1 MLLNPVR
8 RPRLFMSTVIQPPT
22 VPGASPS
29 TLPTSDSGSNQKPR
43 VLWPNAHPLDHVGD
57 VFSSQMCVDIPQN
70 VPKPPRNRNLKNQ
83 NFDPVRIRTQVCRVI
98 FGAHT
103 TRPLIHMY
111 EHQKWL
117 YKLDLTSS
125 CQSYK
130 FPVLKQ
136 NSDNWLIYLTKKFN
150 IWTKIQTHFQ
160 NLVICTKLFSGV
172 LINLRAFSRLE
183 TQY

>member
-8 RPRLFMSTVIQPPT
+8 RPRLFMSTLIQPPT

-43 VLWPNAHPLDHVGD
+43 GLWPNAHPLDHVGD
-57 VFSSQMCVDIPQN
+57 VFSSQMCVYIPQN
-70 VPKPPRNRNLKNQ
+70 VPKPPRNRNPKNQ

-98 FGAHT
+98 YGDHT
-103 TRPLIHMY
+103 TRPLVHIQ
-111 EHQKWL
+111 EHQKWV

-130 FPVLKQ
+130 FPVFEIKLGYLK
-136 NSDNWLIYLTKKFN
+136 IYFKKNFN
-150 IWTKIQTHFQ
+150 ISTKIQTHF
-160 NLVICTKLFSGV
+160 
-172 LINLRAFSRLE
+172 
-183 TQY
+183 